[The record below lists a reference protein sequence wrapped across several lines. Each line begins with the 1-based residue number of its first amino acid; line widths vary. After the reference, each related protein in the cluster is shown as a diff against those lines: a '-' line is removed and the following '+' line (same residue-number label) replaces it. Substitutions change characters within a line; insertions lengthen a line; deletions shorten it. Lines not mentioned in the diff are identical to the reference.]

1 MVTTSK
7 YQPGDMVVMISSP
20 GAPGVVVG
28 VTEWVG
34 GTCTYQV
41 SYGVERVDLYAEEL
55 TAAIYDGRQ
64 MRREDFEEGAYPQLE
79 SEEASDDGEEN

>member
-7 YQPGDMVVMISSP
+7 YQPGDMVVMISDP
-20 GAPGVVVG
+20 GTPGVIVG

-41 SYGVERVDLYAEEL
+41 SYGMERADLYAEEITSAL
-55 TAAIYDGRQ
+55 YEGRQ
-64 MRREDFEEGAYPQLE
+64 MRREDFEEGAFPLLE
-79 SEEASDDGEEN
+79 SEEAPDDGED